1 MRKLICLFLLTAL
14 LLSTL
19 AACNASD
26 KTPDGTPDAAPDNV
40 GNDTSADT
48 TTVAPP
54 ETTTALP
61 ETTEAVSTDTTVVPD
76 ATEQNAVLS
85 VNIISPDDIDL
96 SGIKIDVYEYT
107 FAQDNHWP
115 RVFVWDTEHGKVYDP
130 TRDLSH
136 YFPVL
141 TYLFSVYTDE
151 NGKCEI
157 AADVP
162 EIRVFVDYDS
172 LPEQYGIR
180 VNGEDSGGGYDYA
193 REGGFYV
200 DAYAQWPKTW
210 DLALEKIEVIDSL
223 GWIFSAGIHKFH
235 FNALL
240 WSKDREHQLFANH
253 KIVNGRFDDTFVQ
266 AVINGD
272 ECLYT
277 ATVVCGE
284 LSQKVQGWVNWKSY
298 IYWEWRVQYL
308 YYNNYITQ
316 EQYDNI
322 VATTPPSEIGTI
334 M

>member
-1 MRKLICLFLLTAL
+1 MRKIICIFLLTAL

-19 AACNASD
+19 AACNA
-26 KTPDGTPDAAPDNV
+26 PG
-40 GNDTSADT
+40 DTSAD
-48 TTVAPP
+48 AF
-54 ETTTALP
+54 ETTLADALGIAPTDSSADTTAAHP
-61 ETTEAVSTDTTVVPD
+61 ETTEPVANDTTVVTD
-76 ATEQNAVLS
+76 VAEQNAVLS

-107 FAQDNHWP
+107 FPQGKTWP
-115 RVFVWDTEHGKVYDP
+115 FPTVWDTEYGKVYDP
-130 TRDLSH
+130 TRDLSY
-136 YFPVL
+136 YFPTL
-141 TYLFSVYTDE
+141 TYLFSAYTDE

-157 AADVP
+157 STNVP

-180 VNGEDSGGGYDYA
+180 VNGEDSGSGYYYA
-193 REGGFYV
+193 KEGGFYV
-200 DAYAQWPKTW
+200 DVYAQWPKTW
-210 DLALEKIEVIDSL
+210 DLALEKIESISS
-223 GWIFSAGIHKFH
+223 IFWNFVAGIHEFH
-235 FNALL
+235 FQATLR
-240 WSKDREHQLFANH
+240 SKGGTPLYANH

-266 AVINGD
+266 AMINGD

-284 LSQKVQGWVNWKSY
+284 LSQQVQGKVNWKSAY
-298 IYWEWRVQYL
+298 IYWEWRAQYL